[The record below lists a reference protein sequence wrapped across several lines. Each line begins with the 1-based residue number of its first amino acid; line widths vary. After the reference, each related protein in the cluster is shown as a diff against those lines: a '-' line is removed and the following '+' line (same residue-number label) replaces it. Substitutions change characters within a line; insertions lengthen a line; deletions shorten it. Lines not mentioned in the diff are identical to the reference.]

1 MEISKY
7 AITNITH
14 SQNNSKKRTLL
25 VSPSLL
31 GRDGRGFLF
40 PFFYYLCTYYDT
52 DITHTGAAK
61 AKDAVADRILF
72 RERSLS

>member
-1 MEISKY
+1 MGE
-7 AITNITH
+7 A
-14 SQNNSKKRTLL
+14 
-25 VSPSLL
+25 
-31 GRDGRGFLF
+31 FFF

-72 RERSLS
+72 RERSLSQTNRSYWSATKGETW